1 MGTVYL
7 LVIVVTFSVIVG
19 LFLRWFIRVFG
30 QRPEPEEEEEPQTLP
45 NDMINI

>member
-1 MGTVYL
+1 METICLTVII
-7 LVIVVTFSVIVG
+7 VIFSVIVG